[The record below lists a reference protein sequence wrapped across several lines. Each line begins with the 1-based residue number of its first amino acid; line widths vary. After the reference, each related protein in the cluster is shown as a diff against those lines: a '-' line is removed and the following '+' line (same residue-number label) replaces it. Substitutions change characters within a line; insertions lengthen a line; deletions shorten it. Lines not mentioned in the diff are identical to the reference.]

1 MFAAPERGAAM
12 STGLVI
18 VLIVVGVL
26 ILIALF
32 LAGRKRQERRLE
44 SQRIEAGSHREE
56 AELRGARAQR
66 AEAEA
71 REQAIRAEKEKAA
84 AEEHADRARE
94 LDPDRDPDRTE

>member
-12 STGLVI
+12 STGLII

-32 LAGRKRQERRLE
+32 LAGRRRQERRLE

-71 REQAIRAEKEKAA
+71 REHAERT
-84 AEEHADRARE
+84 EEFAPDPA
-94 LDPDRDPDRTE
+94 PDRDES

>member
-1 MFAAPERGAAM
+1 M

-18 VLIVVGVL
+18 ALIVVGVL

-56 AELRGARAQR
+56 AEVRGVRAQR

-71 REQAIRAEKEKAA
+71 REQAIRAEKEKEA
-84 AEEHADRARE
+84 AEEHAERARE
-94 LDPDRDPDRTE
+94 LDPDRDPDRDE

>member
-1 MFAAPERGAAM
+1 M

-18 VLIVVGVL
+18 VLIVAGVL

-44 SQRIEAGSHREE
+44 SQRIEAGAHREE
-56 AELRGARAQR
+56 ADLRGARAQR

-71 REQAIRAEKEKAA
+71 REQQIRAEKEREA
-84 AEEHADRARE
+84 AEEHAERARE
-94 LDPDRDPDRTE
+94 LDPDRDPDRDQ